1 MRRCV
6 AWMAALS
13 VFALAV
19 ACGRT
24 QLDVS
29 QTGAHGGTG
38 GGSPTSSTTTSAT
51 SSSTTATSSS
61 GASGGCGACKAAVTC
76 ASEGLNCGKPGDGC
90 GCLLDC
96 GTCGAPGVVCGGG
109 GTPNVCGT
117 DCVATTCAIHGYECG
132 MVGDGCEGTLDC
144 GMCIG
149 DMFCGGAGP
158 NKCGFGTC
166 KTCAEQGFQCGK
178 QDDGC
183 GNAVDCGACPAG
195 SICGGGP
202 SSQLGVCGA
211 PTCTSLTCAQQNF
224 NCGQATDKCG
234 HIIDCGTCAGNQICG
249 KFAPNACGASGA
261 CTNLC
266 LQQVA
271 CPMNGTTTVT
281 GTVFAPNGV
290 DPLAGTLV
298 YVSNAPVQP
307 FTPGVACGDCT
318 SQVSGSPLVSAIT
331 GVDGTFSIANM
342 PAGANIPLVIQ
353 NGRWRRQF
361 TIPNVPAC
369 MTTALPTGGMPVLRM
384 PQTQAEGDIPLM
396 AFVTGFA
403 DSLECVLRKI
413 GIADSEF
420 SDPSGNG
427 RVRFY
432 RGDGHS
438 GVSFSPST
446 PLEDQLWASE
456 AAIDA
461 YDMVFFACQGAQY
474 PKSAAA
480 QTVLRDY
487 ADAGGRVFTTHFSYV
502 WLFENPPFSGT
513 ALWNVDQMTMFANDP
528 GTGDINMTFPKG
540 LALAEWLKNIY
551 PATTLGQIQLSTL
564 RHDFDGVVPPSLQWI
579 TLTDPAVPAPVP
591 MHYTFDTPVGVPP
604 AQQCGRVLYDDFHV
618 EDAMVP
624 STTTFP
630 TECSSG
636 PMTPQEKM
644 LEFMIFDLGACVKLD
659 VCTAMQTCA
668 QQNVA
673 CGPAPDGCGN
683 ILQCGACPAG
693 DLCVGGQC
701 VGCTPKTCAQQGFM
715 CGMQDDGCG
724 NVLSCGTCLPNLACH
739 HGVCQPGA
747 CTPLSCAAQGFTCGP
762 QGDGCGQIIE
772 CGSCPAGE
780 LCEAGTCKTPPCTPK
795 SCADQGFNCGLAG
808 DGCSG
813 TIDCGQCTAPSVC
826 GGGVDAR
833 PNVCGI

>member
-76 ASEGLNCGKPGDGC
+76 ASEGLDCGKPGDGC

-96 GTCGAPGVVCGGG
+96 GTCGAPGLVCGGG

-117 DCVATTCAIHGYECG
+117 DCVATTCAVHGYECG
-132 MVGDGCEGTLDC
+132 LVGDGCEGTLDC
-144 GMCIG
+144 GTCIG

-158 NKCGFGTC
+158 DKCGFGTC

-266 LQQVA
+266 LQQLA

-353 NGRWRRQF
+353 NGRWRRKVV
-361 TIPNVPAC
+361 IPNVPAC
-369 MTTALPTGGMPVLRM
+369 VNTPVAAALTRFPTKE
-384 PQTQAEGDIPLM
+384 AEFDPADNIPLM
-396 AFVTGFA
+396 GFVSGSVDA
-403 DSLECVLRKI
+403 LECVLRKI
-413 GIADSEF
+413 GISDTQF
-420 SDPSGNG
+420 SDPGGTG

-432 RGDGHS
+432 LGDGSAGAKIS
-438 GVSFSPST
+438 GTT
-446 PLEDQLWASE
+446 PLEDSLWGSQAT
-456 AAIDA
+456 INQ
-461 YDMVFFACQGAQY
+461 YDMVYFACQGGEYDKA
-474 PKSAAA
+474 AAA
-480 QTVLRDY
+480 QQVVINY
-487 ADAGGRVFTTHFSYV
+487 ANAGGRVFGTHYSYV
-502 WLFENPPFSGT
+502 WLFNDTPFSTT
-513 ALWNVDQMTMFANDP
+513 AQWQVGQGNPNPDPQTGYINQSFA
-528 GTGDINMTFPKG
+528 KG
-540 LALAEWLKNIY
+540 SALAQWLKGIY
-551 PATTLGQIQLSTL
+551 PASTQGQIQINTL
-564 RHDFDGVVPPSLQWI
+564 RHDFNNVVAPSSLWISLGGTPIPPG
-579 TLTDPAVPAPVP
+579 TVP
-591 MHYTFDTPVGVPP
+591 MHYTFDTPVGNMP
-604 AQQCGRVLYDDFHV
+604 ANQCGRVLYDDFHV
-618 EDAMVP
+618 EDIQNTP
-624 STTTFP
+624 ST
-630 TECSSG
+630 
-636 PMTPQEKM
+636 
-644 LEFMIFDLGACVKLD
+644 
-659 VCTAMQTCA
+659 
-668 QQNVA
+668 
-673 CGPAPDGCGN
+673 
-683 ILQCGACPAG
+683 
-693 DLCVGGQC
+693 
-701 VGCTPKTCAQQGFM
+701 
-715 CGMQDDGCG
+715 GMM
-724 NVLSCGTCLPNLACH
+724 
-739 HGVCQPGA
+739 
-747 CTPLSCAAQGFTCGP
+747 
-762 QGDGCGQIIE
+762 
-772 CGSCPAGE
+772 
-780 LCEAGTCKTPPCTPK
+780 K
-795 SCADQGFNCGLAG
+795 
-808 DGCSG
+808 
-813 TIDCGQCTAPSVC
+813 
-826 GGGVDAR
+826 R
-833 PNVCGI
+833 R